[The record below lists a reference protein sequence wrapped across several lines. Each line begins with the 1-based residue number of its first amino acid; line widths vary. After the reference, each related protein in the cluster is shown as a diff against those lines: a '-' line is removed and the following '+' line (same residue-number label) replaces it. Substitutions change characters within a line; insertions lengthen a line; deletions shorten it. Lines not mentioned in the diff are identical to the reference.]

1 MNHFLTGM
9 HIQVDTG
16 MYILRKLVRFS
27 KDPTKFNVSTFQ
39 HLLKS
44 QQDME
49 NQQFG
54 RNKNPAY
61 LPKTAPFRA
70 IRSSCRNPR
79 SAFHSEKFTHFTHFY
94 GNQQEHAIRTPIL
107 KSKKMYVC
115 IHIQYIHIILI
126 YIYIHTHFSY
136 IYIYTYI
143 YIVYTCILYI
153 YTYIPTYSSNIY
165 NQIISIFFRWDYPN
179 P

>member
-1 MNHFLTGM
+1 M

-136 IYIYTYI
+136 IYTYI
-143 YIVYTCILYI
+143 YIYSIYMYIIHIYI
-153 YTYIPTYSSNIY
+153 YTYI
-165 NQIISIFFRWDYPN
+165 
-179 P
+179 